1 MVVGLVLLPIGP
13 GASVMLLG
21 ASVMLLGLMPLPIG
35 PGASVMLRGLML
47 LPIGPGAPG
56 DGMDGMGGGTTN

>member
-21 ASVMLLGLMPLPIG
+21 LMPLPIG
-35 PGASVMLRGLML
+35 PGASMMLRGLML